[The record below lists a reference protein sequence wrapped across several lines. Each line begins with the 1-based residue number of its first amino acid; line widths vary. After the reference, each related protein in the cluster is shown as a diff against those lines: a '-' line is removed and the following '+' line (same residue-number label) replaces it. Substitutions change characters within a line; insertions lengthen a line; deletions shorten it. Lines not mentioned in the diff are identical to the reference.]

1 VISWPAEA
9 GLSSQCPKLGLDICI
24 SSSLAQ
30 YFRAMYSAC
39 LFCNGPLDT
48 NERIESM
55 PVGRRLAYDLARGRL
70 WVICARC
77 GRWNLSPLDERW
89 EAIDQCERLFRATRL
104 RYSTDNIGLARI
116 DERLELVRIGPA
128 LLPEIA
134 SWRYGA
140 RLERAAAA
148 PNGVHRVRRFVGHG
162 AGLHRWVARKAASA
176 LAGYATSVG
185 LSDDAM
191 LRLRTFRRGDAVLAR
206 TLDEVGTPIVIRY
219 GHLGAAELIR
229 PERDAPWR
237 LVVRHDGGVARVAE
251 ADGLRTAGKLL
262 ASLNFGVASSAE
274 VRHAIAKLDEAGDRE
289 GYFTRVASLAMR
301 TQWGRVPD
309 APDEGLIEPAG
320 SSFAERIAL
329 QLANRSFWGRGGTG
343 SDETTPLFRLPPVD
357 RLALEMASNEDIER
371 RALKGELDALAAAWK
386 EAEEIANISDELFA
400 DEVFEEFKRQYHARV
415 IRADAGDADD

>member
-1 VISWPAEA
+1 
-9 GLSSQCPKLGLDICI
+9 
-24 SSSLAQ
+24 
-30 YFRAMYSAC
+30 MYSTC
-39 LFCNGPLDT
+39 LFCNGPLGA
-48 NERIESM
+48 NEQIAVF
-55 PVGRRLAYDLARGRL
+55 PVGRRLAYDPARGRL

-89 EAIDQCERLFRATRL
+89 EAIDQCERLFRGTRL

-116 DERLELVRIGPA
+116 GESFELVRIGPA

-140 RLERAAAA
+140 RLEQHAGSA
-148 PNGVHRVRRFVGHG
+148 NGVHRPGALVFRG

-191 LRLRTFRRGDAVLAR
+191 LRLRTFSRGSGVLAR
-206 TLDEVGTPIVIRY
+206 TVDEHGTPIVIRY
-219 GHLGAAELIR
+219 AHLGAAELIR

-237 LVVRHDGGVARVAE
+237 LVVRHDGGTSRLAE
-251 ADGLRTAGKLL
+251 GVGLRTAGKML
-262 ASLNFGVASSAE
+262 ASLNFGVASKAE
-274 VRHAIAKLDEAGDRE
+274 VQHAISKLDEAGDRE

-301 TQWGRVPD
+301 TRWGRVPD

-371 RALKGELDALAAAWK
+371 RALEGELESLAAAWK

-400 DEVFEEFKRQYHARV
+400 DEIFDEFKRQYHARV
-415 IRADAGDADD
+415 SRADVQDTEE